1 MRVSGDDVG
10 ENAVWALS
18 PDQMLFIILSCVLV
32 GDLEGLRELEWR
44 KGRIEH
50 QWRLILE
57 RNATLHPSGS
67 GRTTSGAGD
76 L

>member
-32 GDLEGLRELEWR
+32 GDLEGLRER
-44 KGRIEH
+44 
-50 QWRLILE
+50 
-57 RNATLHPSGS
+57 
-67 GRTTSGAGD
+67 AGVF
-76 L
+76 